1 MHQPPGFCDN
11 RFPNHVCRLKK
22 ALYGLKQAPR
32 VWYHR
37 FAHFLSTLGF
47 HHSRCDNSLFIY
59 NHGRDIAYLLLYVDD
74 IVLTASSESLRRVIF
89 SRLSKEFAMKDLG
102 PLSYFLGILVEQN
115 ASGLFLSEQKYAKEI
130 MERAHMASCNST
142 STPVDTGCK
151 LSASSRPPVKDP
163 TLYRSL
169 AGALQYLTFTR
180 PNISYAV
187 QQICLFMHAPREP
200 HLHALHRIIQYLRGT
215 LHLGLHIRKS
225 DTKNLVAYTDA
236 DWGGCPDT
244 RRSTSGYC
252 VFLGDSLLSWS
263 SKRQPTI
270 SRSIAEAEYRGV
282 ANVVSETCWLR
293 NLRLELHCPLT
304 TTTIVYCDD
313 VSAVYLS
320 GNPVNISV
328 PNTLR

>member
-187 QQICLFMHAPREP
+187 QQIMRYTALFSTYG
-200 HLHALHRIIQYLRGT
+200 ALFILAFIFASP
-215 LHLGLHIRKS
+215 IRKILWLIPMRIGVGVRIPVGPHQ
-225 DTKNLVAYTDA
+225 DI
-236 DWGGCPDT
+236 
-244 RRSTSGYC
+244 
-252 VFLGDSLLSWS
+252 VFSWVTACYHGLQNVNRQYPVPLL
-263 SKRQPTI
+263 RL
-270 SRSIAEAEYRGV
+270 SIAGLQMLCQKRVGYVICVWNYIAR
-282 ANVVSETCWLR
+282 
-293 NLRLELHCPLT
+293 
-304 TTTIVYCDD
+304 
-313 VSAVYLS
+313 
-320 GNPVNISV
+320 
-328 PNTLR
+328 